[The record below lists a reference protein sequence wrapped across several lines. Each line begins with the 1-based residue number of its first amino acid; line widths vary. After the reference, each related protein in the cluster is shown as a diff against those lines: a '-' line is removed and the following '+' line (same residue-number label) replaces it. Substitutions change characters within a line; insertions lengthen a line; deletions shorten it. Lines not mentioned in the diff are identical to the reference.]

1 MVFDDDVKLLGLYSR
16 YEDEPGELQAKV
28 VQYIS
33 GDTFQEQGK
42 NEELNDVRIKRLIG
56 IAIQPDRQCDGRQEA
71 SKNEGHTRDFAE
83 ISKRRFVRERPLNQF
98 NGL

>member
-42 NEELNDVRIKRLIG
+42 NEELNDVRIMHLTG
-56 IAIQPDRQCDGRQEA
+56 IAIQPNRQCNGRQDT
-71 SKNEGHTRDFAE
+71 SQNEGHT
-83 ISKRRFVRERPLNQF
+83 
-98 NGL
+98 